1 MELDRANQKER
12 LVHCR
17 YNPVEPGQY
26 TINVLW
32 SNAHVEGSPYAIDVF
47 KPKKLE
53 YPVTVYGP
61 GIHDGILPNFESHF
75 IVDARG
81 AGAGELK
88 VVLFGPK
95 GYFIQLQNLER
106 WMDYH

>member
-1 MELDRANQKER
+1 MLRKK
-12 LVHCR
+12 CS
-17 YNPVEPGQY
+17 Y
-26 TINVLW
+26 TLFKQFLKYFYDGTF
-32 SNAHVEGSPYAIDVF
+32 SGSPYAIDVF

-61 GIHDGILPNFESHF
+61 GIHDGVLPNFESHF

-95 GYFIQLQNLER
+95 GYFL
-106 WMDYH
+106 

>member
-1 MELDRANQKER
+1 MKKMFIYSFQVVFK
-12 LVHCR
+12 VF
-17 YNPVEPGQY
+17 YG
-26 TINVLW
+26 TF
-32 SNAHVEGSPYAIDVF
+32 SGSPYAIDVF

-95 GYFIQLQNLER
+95 GYFI
-106 WMDYH
+106 